1 MRFLV
6 DANLSPVVAA
16 RLRDGGHDA
25 IHVADKG
32 LLTASDQEIL
42 DRADDDER
50 VVLSADSD
58 FSTLLAVGRL
68 SKPSFVL
75 LRSADHLTP
84 RQQADL
90 VLAHLFQVGEDLAAG
105 AIVTIAHLRVRLR
118 SLPITDEG

>member
-16 RLRDGGHDA
+16 RLSDDGHDA
-25 IHVADKG
+25 VHVADVG
-32 LLTASDQEIL
+32 LLTASDEEIL
-42 DRADDDER
+42 ARAGADER
-50 VVLSADSD
+50 VVVSADSD
-58 FSTLLAVGRL
+58 FGTLLAVGRL

-75 LRSADHLTP
+75 LRSADHLAP

-90 VLAHLFQVGEDLAAG
+90 VLAHLPQVGDDLAAG

-118 SLPITDEG
+118 SLPITDES

>member
-25 IHVADKG
+25 IHVSDLG

-42 DRADDDER
+42 NRAEDDGR

-58 FSTLLAVGRL
+58 FGTLLAVGHL
-68 SKPSFVL
+68 SRPSFVL
-75 LRSADHLTP
+75 LRSTDHLAP
-84 RQQADL
+84 REQADL
-90 VLAHLFQVGEDLAAG
+90 VLGHLPQVGEDLAAG
-105 AIVTIAHLRVRLR
+105 AIVTIARSRVRLR
-118 SLPITDEG
+118 SLPITD